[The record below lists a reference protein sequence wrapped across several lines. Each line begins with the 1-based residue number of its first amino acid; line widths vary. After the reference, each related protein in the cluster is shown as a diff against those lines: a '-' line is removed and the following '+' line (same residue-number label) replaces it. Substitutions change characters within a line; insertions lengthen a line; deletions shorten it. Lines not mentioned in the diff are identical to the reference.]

1 MLIGRSRHIRV
12 LVALEDDY
20 QLYREMIAA
29 GLQILRKD
37 AKVECATLEALKEEL
52 ERFDPEVIICSGHK
66 DVKSNRG
73 RVWIEL
79 FVGSTLPARVST
91 GHGGGYELANP
102 TLEGLLE
109 VMDEFA

>member
-1 MLIGRSRHIRV
+1 MGADGRDQMRV
-12 LVALEDDY
+12 LVVLEDDY
-20 QLYREMIAA
+20 RLYREMLAEC
-29 GLQILRKD
+29 LRIKRTG
-37 AKVECATLEALKEEL
+37 AEVERATPESLEEEL
-52 ERFDPEVIICSGHK
+52 ERFDPRVIICSGHK
-66 DVKSNRG
+66 DVKLNGG

-109 VMDEFA
+109 VIDEFA